1 MLFLPLLALAPV
13 LAAAKHISEAP
24 FGSPV
29 EGVLQLDFS
38 VHRSSEILLPR
49 NNHFKRNLAKRDND
63 GTVSLALDNMFT
75 YYNVS
80 IQVGTP
86 PQKMNVLVDT
96 GSSDLWVIDKD
107 NKYCASSQSQLSSLN
122 YIDCSRS
129 GVFDHSASSTF
140 HKNNSDFFIK
150 YGDGTVAEGDW
161 ATDTLAIS
169 GVTIKNMSF
178 GLGTS
183 TNSSTS
189 ILGIGYALNE
199 ASAALDDNPYTYLNF
214 PLRLV
219 QQGAISIP
227 AYSLYLNDIYA
238 KSGSVLFGGVDH
250 AKYQGTLAKIPI
262 LPTSKDSSTPVAFM
276 VALNSL
282 VFNSQ
287 SSSSKVSS
295 SETLSQSIYALLD
308 SGTSMTYLPQS
319 LARSVIIDQFE
330 GVYVSQLGYYVQ
342 NCDFQGNLTYDFS
355 GAKISVPFSNLLFPL
370 QRKDGQPLTNSKDQP
385 ICAIGILPFES
396 SFALLGDTFLRNA
409 YVVYDLQNNEIA
421 LAQALPNATDSNIEK
436 IVSSIPSATV
446 APLYS
451 STVSGTIS
459 GSYTQRPQN
468 SLGPAPT
475 DVSVSFTAG
484 STAEPTAQSTT
495 TTHKNGTPAGPAPL
509 LLSTISLF
517 FVVSAGLV
525 AFL

>member
-1 MLFLPLLALAPV
+1 MLFSPLLALAPV
-13 LAAAKHISEAP
+13 LAAAKHLPQAS
-24 FGSPV
+24 FDSPV

-80 IQVGTP
+80 IEVGTP

-96 GSSDLWVIDKD
+96 GSSDLWVIDKN
-107 NKYCASSQSQLSSLN
+107 NKYCASSQSQLSSSSN
-122 YIDCSRS
+122 YIDCSQS

-183 TNSSTS
+183 TNSSVS
-189 ILGIGYALNE
+189 ILGIGYALGE
-199 ASAALDDNPYTYLNF
+199 ASAALDNNPYTYLNF

-238 KSGSVLFGGVDH
+238 KTGSVLFGGVDH
-250 AKYQGTLAKIPI
+250 AKYQGTLAKVPI

-276 VALNSL
+276 VALDSL
-282 VFNSQ
+282 VFNYQ

-295 SETLSQSIYALLD
+295 SETLSQPIYALLD
-308 SGTSMTYLPQS
+308 SGTSMTYLPNS
-319 LARSVIIDQFE
+319 LARSVIVDQFE

-342 NCDFQGNLTYDFS
+342 SCNIQGNLTYDFS
-355 GAKISVPFSNLLFPL
+355 GAKISVPFSNVLFPL
-370 QRKDGQPLTNSKDQP
+370 QRKDGQPLTTSKGQP

-396 SFALLGDTFLRNA
+396 PFALLGDTFLRNA

-436 IVSSIPSATV
+436 IVSSIPSATR

-451 STVSGTIS
+451 STVSGPIS

-468 SLGPAPT
+468 SLGSAPT
-475 DVSVSFTAG
+475 DVSVSFTAAP
-484 STAEPTAQSTT
+484 TAEPTTSA
-495 TTHKNGTPAGPAPL
+495 HKNGTPAGPAPL
-509 LLSTISLF
+509 LLPTISLF
-517 FVVSAGLV
+517 LLVSVGFI